1 MKVNIGKTKL
11 IVTGKRSEMIRS
23 GQYPC
28 GECGQ
33 GVRQNSILCSSCQ
46 NWCHKRCSGL
56 RVIREDPS
64 FRCPA
69 CTGQVVQ
76 EVEDDDALQID
87 GETVEE
93 VREFCYLGDLLDT
106 EGSVERAVRMR
117 VAAAWRKWREIA
129 SLLLNRSIPLR
140 HRGRV
145 YDACVRS
152 VLLYGS
158 EGWPMTD
165 RIQGIVTSCDRRI
178 LRYMAGVSLRDRFR
192 SEEAARRCAVDAVET
207 VMRER
212 RLRWFGHV
220 RRREEED
227 PVRRVMDLEVEG
239 RRPPGRPRKTWKKT
253 VEEDMRLVGVREED
267 ALDRGRWRAMTK
279 RQTPVQGNRR
289 R

>member
-1 MKVNIGKTKL
+1 M
-11 IVTGKRSEMIRS
+11 
-23 GQYPC
+23 
-28 GECGQ
+28 
-33 GVRQNSILCSSCQ
+33 
-46 NWCHKRCSGL
+46 
-56 RVIREDPS
+56 
-64 FRCPA
+64 A
-69 CTGQVVQ
+69 Q
-76 EVEDDDALQID
+76 EVEVDDALRID

-93 VREFCYLGDLLDT
+93 VKEFCYLGDLLDT

-129 SLLLNRSIPLR
+129 SLLLNRAIPLR

-165 RIQGIVTSCDRRI
+165 RVQAIVTSCDRRI
-178 LRYMAGVSLRDRFR
+178 VRYMAVVSLRDRVR
-192 SEEAARRCAVDAVET
+192 SEEVARRCGVDEVET

-220 RRREEED
+220 RRREED
-227 PVRRVMDLEVEG
+227 NPVRRVMDLEVDG
-239 RRPPGRPRKTWKKT
+239 RRPPGRPKKTWRKT
-253 VEEDMRLVGVREED
+253 VDDDMRLVGVREED